1 LEVKIDG
8 TLVKRV
14 ISAQSSFIEWPIRI
28 EGKIPL
34 SSWWL
39 VVQFVQIT
47 LQSEITLCNS
57 MTTCLPSC
65 SVGSPS
71 WMASFDSIFG
81 GRGRPIVWRDLLR
94 IVRSLRW

>member
-1 LEVKIDG
+1 MEVKIDG

-28 EGKIPL
+28 EGIIPL

-39 VVQFVQIT
+39 MVQFVQIT

-71 WMASFDSIFG
+71 WVASCLIPFLGAGGGQLFG
-81 GRGRPIVWRDLLR
+81 ETF
-94 IVRSLRW
+94 